1 MITTMFS
8 VTRISAACEEL
19 KNRKQGKGE
28 EVGEKDGK
36 EEERGNENGRGKR

>member
-28 EVGEKDGK
+28 EEREKDGK
-36 EEERGNENGRGKR
+36 EEERGNENGRGRR